1 VIDDD
6 RISAFLDGELPPS
19 AVAEFEAE
27 MTSSPSLTAEVESFA
42 AVRNLLRNGAGAQP
56 RAGAMERIVAIVSAD
71 TLVDDRADDVRAG
84 PAAVAPVVE
93 LSRRRRVPVLATAAA
108 SFVIIASVVGGL
120 GGSTTLPAVG
130 DLVARHAAAAAAES
144 MPSGDDDVMSEVKAE
159 GPSVPSGYEIAHASR
174 DGSVTHLVY
183 SGPGG
188 SMVSIFQQ
196 EGDTDVSM
204 IDDEMGKGELSE
216 MGGQPMWS
224 GSIGD
229 THVAVLDG
237 NGYLF
242 TVVGDADHD
251 TMEVM
256 MADLP
261 SRDPGFSARLSDA
274 ADVIV
279 EPFRLGW

>member
-1 VIDDD
+1 MIDDD
-6 RISAFLDGELPPS
+6 RISAFLDGELPES
-19 AVAEFEAE
+19 AAAEFEAE
-27 MTSSPSLTAEVESFA
+27 ITANPSLAAEVESFA
-42 AVRNLLRNGAGAQP
+42 AVRNLLRTEAGVQP
-56 RAGAMERIVAIVSAD
+56 RAGAMERIVATVSAEA
-71 TLVDDRADDVRAG
+71 LADHRAG
-84 PAAVAPVVE
+84 DAEVGPGTVAPVVQ
-93 LSRRRRVPVLATAAA
+93 LSGRRRVPGLAAAAA
-108 SFVIIASVVGGL
+108 SFVIIGSVVGGL

-144 MPSGDDDVMSEVKAE
+144 MPASDDDVMSEAMAE

-174 DGSVTHLVY
+174 DGSVIHLVY
-183 SGPGG
+183 AGPDG

-204 IDDEMGKGELSE
+204 IGDEMGKGELGE

-224 GSIGD
+224 GSVGD

-237 NGYLF
+237 DGYLF

-251 TMEVM
+251 TMVVM
-256 MADLP
+256 MGGLP
-261 SRDPGFSARLSDA
+261 SRDPGFTARLSDA
-274 ADVIV
+274 ADAIV